1 MAKKTNTPPCGA
13 WLVTEKAIVMPPVTP
28 APTTDA
34 GITRSGSEAA
44 KGIAPS
50 EMNAAPSSQAALP
63 FSFSA
68 WEKMRGRTA
77 VANAMARG
85 GTIPAAMTVAMIS
98 HGTGFSTEPAASPA
112 TANEYATLLTG
123 PPRSTA
129 IMVPRMSPRMT
140 AAVPV
145 IELSQESRPLVRA
158 LIGPPRTMN
167 ISPEETREATS
178 GMMTTGMSP
187 RSHLGAAKEPIQW
200 AM

>member
-1 MAKKTNTPPCGA
+1 MIVPTTMESRNSRNESMAKKTNTPPCGA

-28 APTTDA
+28 APTIEA

-50 EMNAAPSSQAALP
+50 EMNAAPSSHAAFP

-68 WEKMRGRTA
+68 WEKMRGRSA
-77 VANAMARG
+77 VASAMARG

-98 HGTGFSTEPAASPA
+98 QGTGFSTPAASPA

-129 IMVPRMSPRMT
+129 IMTPRMSPRRT
-140 AAVPV
+140 AAVPEQYV
-145 IELSQESRPLVRA
+145 TERV
-158 LIGPPRTMN
+158 GY
-167 ISPEETREATS
+167 
-178 GMMTTGMSP
+178 TTYCS
-187 RSHLGAAKEPIQW
+187 
-200 AM
+200 